1 MFRKLLVSLVALP
14 LTFVAVPA
22 LACGTEGAIS
32 PVTVRPTNDTASVLL
47 AEARQLEARA
57 SNMDVRASEMDRR
70 ASDQAIEARAL
81 RIEAA
86 SIEGRERL
94 QVLAL
99 ADSMTAQASSSRLQ
113 ARQLRDQAVQLRTL
127 ARSDRE
133 RALRL
138 VGGGGG
144 GWRGR
149 GDTRL
154 PSTSI

>member
-1 MFRKLLVSLVALP
+1 MLRKLLVSLVALP
-14 LTFVAVPA
+14 LTFVAVQA
-22 LACGTEGAIS
+22 LACGGEDAIS
-32 PVTVRPTNDTASVLL
+32 PVIVRPNNDTVSVLL

-57 SNMDVRASEMDRR
+57 SNMDVRAADMDRR
-70 ASDQAIEARAL
+70 ASDQSIEARAL

-99 ADSMTAQASSSRLQ
+99 ADSMSAQASSSRVQ
-113 ARQLRDQAVQLRTL
+113 ARQLRDQSVQLRAL
-127 ARSDRE
+127 ARSNRE

-138 VGGGGG
+138 GGGG

-149 GDTRL
+149 GDRV

>member
-22 LACGTEGAIS
+22 LACGGEDTIS

-70 ASDQAIEARAL
+70 ASEQSVEARAL

-113 ARQLRDQAVQLRTL
+113 ARQLRDQSMQLRTL

-138 VGGGGG
+138 TGGGG

-149 GDTRL
+149 GDRRGV